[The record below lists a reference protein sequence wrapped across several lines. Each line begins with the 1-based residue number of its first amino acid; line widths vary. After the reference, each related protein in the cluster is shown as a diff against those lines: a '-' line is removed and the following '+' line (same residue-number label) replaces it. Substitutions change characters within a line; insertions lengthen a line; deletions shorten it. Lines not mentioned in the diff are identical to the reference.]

1 MNFMLKGKILINCL
15 IAGYIKTLSIKTSNI
30 LQNHIFIA
38 KTKWNTTFDLT
49 NYARKL
55 GIKRVRAID
64 TSKLAKKT
72 DLLA

>member
-1 MNFMLKGKILINCL
+1 MNFMLKGKIL

-49 NYARKL
+49 NYAREL

-64 TSKLAKKT
+64 TKLAKKA